1 MGCPLGKDII
11 VIDDNYTGQEK
22 QNYAMAGQT
31 MNEVVTEYVSILRK
45 LLEEEGLSG
54 KTAQKLSWFVD
65 VTESL
70 LKDTV
75 LNWSKQTTGQME
87 NYVAEIDEADRE
99 IY

>member
-11 VIDDNYTGQEK
+11 VIDDNYTGQGK
-22 QNYAMAGQT
+22 QNYVAAGQK
-31 MNEVVTEYVSILRK
+31 MNEVVTEYISILRK

-54 KTAQKLSWFVD
+54 KTAQKLSGFVD
-65 VTESL
+65 VAESL

-87 NYVAEIDEADRE
+87 HYVAEIDEADRE

>member
-54 KTAQKLSWFVD
+54 KTAQKLSGFVD
-65 VTESL
+65 VAESL

-87 NYVAEIDEADRE
+87 HYVAEIDEADRE

>member
-1 MGCPLGKDII
+1 MGCPLEKDII
-11 VIDDNYTGQEK
+11 VMDENYTGQGK
-22 QNYAMAGQT
+22 QNYVAAGQK

-54 KTAQKLSWFVD
+54 KTAQKLSGFAD
-65 VTESL
+65 LAESL

-75 LNWSKQTTGQME
+75 LRWSEQTAGQMQR
-87 NYVAEIDEADRE
+87 YVEEIDEADKE